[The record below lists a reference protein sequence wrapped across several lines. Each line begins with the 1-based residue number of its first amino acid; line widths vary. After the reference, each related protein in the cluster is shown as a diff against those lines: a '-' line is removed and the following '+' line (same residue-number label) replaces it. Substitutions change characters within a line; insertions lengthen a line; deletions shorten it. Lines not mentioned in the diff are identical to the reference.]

1 MNTENHPVDVRTFY
15 KGAHPNIAKE
25 LLGASNNGQYID
37 ALNARSTSISG
48 DDLSLNK
55 IRGEELLYPNTM
67 TSGNYQ
73 CIGLVV
79 VNKNVVEFMADAFG
93 VEDSIIRINGVV
105 HAKSP
110 RIPFKYDFPLQ
121 LDKNENCDGG
131 EVFITD
137 DNVPPMIFNIGDII
151 NSIGTQKYFSDFNPD
166 LYYVNLVAPLDI
178 PVFDSLTNVGG
189 GGGLPVGTYQY
200 AIRYVTKAG
209 DRTNRGPLTPPIPV
223 VQTLSDGT
231 YIHPSSKTGGSNSN
245 TEFTTAYGIKLKF
258 RVTNISN
265 YDYIEL
271 IRISNN
277 VQGGPNYTP
286 TTQVIAK
293 IEIAPQEIS
302 IREFID
308 PIASNTIETV
318 TDTEDAGQLAYIER
332 AKAIR
337 YYDTRLWLMNITFPK
352 RELDLEFKEIDGQQ
366 SFPIVQKL
374 GDKGH
379 ADPYNHTYYKGYMSY
394 ERYGF
399 AIQGYDSAGGKSFVQ
414 DVPTLLNY
422 TFPGRRE
429 QVGATSL
436 LYSYDGAPTAAN
448 TNGSVTEVFEAFDH
462 TNPVGKNDGCSFRNI
477 LKKGSKG
484 LASVNNWCNTDPE
497 DYGAKVTILNDV
509 KPPYAPYGPTDN
521 NDRNDNTGY
530 LVNVEVHDGSSW
542 NRYSPVCYR
551 PNYYSKGIAISG
563 LSNFPSWMK
572 SFSVVRRK
580 AAGRVIAQGIG
591 MYSLN
596 SGDFDF
602 IGNKSLATKKLD
614 RLWFFSP
621 DFASGIASGDKLS
634 DIISNPQNYKIQF
647 VSPLGFFSEVYN
659 FEGDTLPQRRSRIV
673 DMISYARILNDT
685 GQINPGESGV
695 GVGGYVAF
703 NKYRNSNPVNG
714 GIFSI
719 NGTTGN
725 YNISTAKT
733 LTEGRNTYVEI
744 QLDTQVYQ
752 TFGVSGVS
760 GSEFNDPELRDW
772 TEPFYIINIIA
783 NGEQIIDENINEYLS
798 TGHYQKLE
806 SIIGL
811 GDGTTGQSFKLVD
824 ERWEDCISDRT
835 SSGPFANRDAFVWI
849 KDKAG
854 NSYAWIDVTYKSAV
868 DYTTI
873 VNDIAANGF
882 HTTSGGVDVYGVYTH
897 TVSSD
902 MRSFS
907 IDFSIAGFKVPDQ
920 HYVVVRYDNSMP
932 IRVFGGD
939 TTVGETIFSPIDR
952 KANGEDNDDQ
962 KDEQFIMNLGFPF
975 RQYRMN
981 PRHYI
986 IRDTT
991 GANKIQND
999 EQANLGYIRQLVVMF
1014 CCESRIATH
1023 FAFNLA
1029 DSTQYFPKTN
1039 YIMRPNRF
1047 DDLSFGLGMSDI
1059 AYSNNIFVEYFNDY
1073 PNEHLLWTYGG
1084 FRFLQTYNVDYSK
1097 ESPIDHTSKPKV
1109 GFEEKTHFC
1118 TAVAPSLPRAVNSQD
1133 APGLKTFLSANTYY
1147 LNDDTGGIKFA
1158 YDARFEGKGDNIYAI
1173 TKKGTCLI
1181 LTKKS
1186 ILSNLNAD
1194 ELSVMQTDAV
1204 IQGEYWLSR
1213 TIGCNDE
1220 MWRSRADASIPV
1232 ATQGGSEERVD
1243 ACFWSNSESVFMLSM
1258 NRVVDIRNDYESK
1271 LKPALSRVLPGY
1283 YSFVA
1288 GHYDSAYDEYWLQI
1302 EAEEIDDCCDKED
1315 ITFSFSAKRSHWN
1328 GRFSYKFNRYTSDGD
1343 ISYASK
1349 DGATYV
1355 LDRGYIINGQPI
1367 QFIVDAPF
1375 SPQQKDGKEFIRFRA
1390 KTLRG
1395 SKPTEV
1401 EFIDEQDVVMCK
1413 LDLSSKGPLYLK
1425 NYDGWEQGIPRKDYN
1440 YDFKRGRVQGR
1451 LLLYRIIHNLASEF
1465 GVIDVEVQF
1474 KILK

>member
-1 MNTENHPVDVRTFY
+1 MNTENHPSDIRTFY

-25 LLGASNNGQYID
+25 LLGASNTGQYSD
-37 ALNARSTSISG
+37 AINLRSTSITG

-55 IRGEELLYPNTM
+55 IKGEEVVYPDVT
-67 TSGNYQ
+67 TSGIYQ
-73 CIGLVV
+73 CIGMIVV
-79 VNKNVVEFMADAFG
+79 HKKVVEVMVDAFG
-93 VEDSIIRINGVV
+93 VEDPIIRINGVIY
-105 HAKSP
+105 AKSP

-121 LDKNENCDGG
+121 IDKNESCDGG
-131 EVFITD
+131 EIFITD
-137 DNVPPMIFNIGDII
+137 DNVPPMILNIGDMID
-151 NSIGTQKYFSDFNPD
+151 SYGTQKYFSDFNPD

-189 GGGLPVGTYQY
+189 GAGLPVGTYQY
-200 AIRYVTKAG
+200 AIRYVTEAG

-223 VQTLSDGT
+223 VQTLADASYT
-231 YIHPSSKTGGSNSN
+231 YPSSKTGGSNSN
-245 TEFTTAYGIKLKF
+245 TEFPTSYGIKLKF

-265 YDYIEL
+265 YNYIEL

-277 VQGGPNYTP
+277 TEGGPNYTP
-286 TTQVIAK
+286 VTEVIAK
-293 IEIAPQEIS
+293 IDIAPQEIS

-308 PIASNTIETV
+308 PIASNTIEVV
-318 TDTEDAGQLAYIER
+318 TNTEDAGQLAYIER

-352 RELDLEFKEIDGQQ
+352 RELELEFTQTDGQE
-366 SFPIVQKL
+366 SFPVVKNL
-374 GDKGH
+374 GINGH
-379 ADPYNHTYYKGYMSY
+379 SDPFNHTYYKGYMSN
-394 ERYGF
+394 ERYSFG
-399 AIQGYDSAGGKSFVQ
+399 IQGYDAAAGKSFVQ
-414 DVPTLLNY
+414 EVPSLLNY
-422 TFPGRRE
+422 TFPSRRTP
-429 QVGATSL
+429 VSATSS
-436 LYSYDGAPTAAN
+436 LYSYDGVPVAAN
-448 TNGSVTEVFEAFDH
+448 VNGVVSEVFEAIDH
-462 TNPVGKNDGCSFRNI
+462 SNAVGKNDGCSFRNI
-477 LKKGSKG
+477 LKKGNKP
-484 LASVNNWCNTDPE
+484 LATVNNWCNTDPE

-509 KPPYAPYGPTDN
+509 KPPYAPYGPVGN

-530 LVNVEVHDGSSW
+530 LANVEVNDGSSW
-542 NRYSPVCYR
+542 LRYSPVCYR
-551 PNYYSKGIAISG
+551 HNYYSKGIAISG
-563 LSNFPSWMK
+563 VRNFPAWMK
-572 SFSVVRRK
+572 SFSVVRKK

-591 MYSLN
+591 MYAMN

-602 IGNKSLATKKLD
+602 IGNKALATKRLD
-614 RLWFFSP
+614 RLWFYSP
-621 DFASGIASGDKLS
+621 DFASGIASGDQLS
-634 DIISNPQNYKIQF
+634 DIISNPGNYRIEF
-647 VSPLGFFSEVYN
+647 VSPLGFYSEVYN

-673 DMISYARILNDT
+673 DMISYARVLFDT

-703 NKYRNSNPVNG
+703 NKYRNSHAVNG

-719 NGTTGN
+719 NGTTGA
-725 YNISTAKT
+725 YNLNSVKT
-733 LTEGRNTYVEI
+733 QTEGRNTYVEL

-752 TFGVSGVS
+752 TYGVGGTS

-783 NGEQIIDENINEYLS
+783 EGKQIIDENINEYLS

-811 GDGTTGQSFKLVD
+811 GDGTANQSFELVD
-824 ERWEDCISDRT
+824 ERWEDCISDRS
-835 SSGPFANRDAFVWI
+835 SSGPFASRDAFVYI

-854 NSYAWIDVTYKSAV
+854 NSYAWIDVSYKSAV

-873 VNDIAANGF
+873 VNDIAVNGF
-882 HTTSGGVDVYGVYTH
+882 HTTSGGVNVYGVYNH
-897 TVSSD
+897 SVSSD
-902 MRSFS
+902 NRKFT
-907 IDFSIAGFKVPDQ
+907 IEFNLPGFNVPDQ
-920 HYVVVRYDNSMP
+920 HYVVVKYDDTMP
-932 IRVFGGD
+932 IIVFGGD
-939 TTVGETIFSPIDR
+939 TTVGETLFSPIDR
-952 KANGEDNDDQ
+952 KANGKDDQDQ

-986 IRDTT
+986 VRDTT
-991 GANKIQND
+991 GVNKIQND

-1023 FAFNLA
+1023 YAFNLA
-1029 DSTQYFPKTN
+1029 DSTQYYPKTH

-1047 DDLSFGLGMSDI
+1047 DDSSFGSGMSDV
-1059 AYSNNIFVEYFNDY
+1059 ANDNNIFVDYFNDY

-1084 FRFLQTYNVDYSK
+1084 FRFIQSFNVDYSK

-1133 APGLKTFLSANTYY
+1133 APGLKTFLAATVYY
-1147 LNDDTGGIKFA
+1147 LNDDTGPIKFA
-1158 YDARFEGKGDNIYAI
+1158 YDAKFEGKGDNIYAV
-1173 TKKGTCLI
+1173 TNKGVCLI

-1186 ILSNLNAD
+1186 ILSNINAD
-1194 ELSVMQTDAV
+1194 EISVMQTDAV

-1220 MWRSRADASIPV
+1220 MWRSRADASIPIQSQ
-1232 ATQGGSEERVD
+1232 AGEEKVD
-1243 ACFWSNSESVFMLSM
+1243 ACFWGNQESVFMLSM
-1258 NRVVDIRNDYESK
+1258 NRVVDIQNDYSSK

-1283 YSFVA
+1283 YSLVA
-1288 GHYDSAYDEYWLQI
+1288 GHYDSAYDEYWIQI
-1302 EAEEIDDCCDKED
+1302 EAESIDDCCDKEN
-1315 ITFSFSAKRSHWN
+1315 ILFAFSAKKSHWN
-1328 GRFSYKFNRYTSDGD
+1328 GRYTYRFERYASDGD
-1343 ISYASK
+1343 VSYGSR
-1349 DGATYV
+1349 DGGTFV
-1355 LDRGYIINGQPI
+1355 LDRGYIINGSPI
-1367 QFIVDAPF
+1367 QCMVEAPF
-1375 SPQQKDGKEFIRFRA
+1375 SAQQKDEKEFIRFRA

-1395 SKPTEV
+1395 SKPDEIQ
-1401 EFIDEQDVVMCK
+1401 FIDENGSVMCR
-1413 LDLSSKGPLYLK
+1413 LDLASKGPLFLK
-1425 NYDGWEQGIPRKDYN
+1425 NYGGWEQGIPRKDYN
-1440 YDFKRGRVQGR
+1440 YDFKRSRVQGR